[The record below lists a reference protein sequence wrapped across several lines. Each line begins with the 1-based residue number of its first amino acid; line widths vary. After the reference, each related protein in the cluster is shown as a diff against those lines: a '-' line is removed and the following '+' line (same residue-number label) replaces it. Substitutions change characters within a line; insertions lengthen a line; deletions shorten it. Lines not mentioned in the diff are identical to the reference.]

1 MPIYPQSD
9 VPPSVMDNA
18 LQAPTGF
25 DVSLPEGTNPEPLQQ
40 QPSVWDAAFRQNNL
54 LAGVFRPAKQ
64 FEPAEGYNPY
74 SDKNELKG
82 YEQWG
87 SAFADSKSPEET
99 AWIKNQ
105 IDDENEDRR
114 VLSEAGAEGTLASI
128 AAGVIDP
135 VTVASMFIPG
145 AQGSLAVRIGSQV
158 AIGAAGTALSEVAL
172 NNEQYTRTA
181 RESAAHIT
189 AGALLSGVFATAG
202 AMITPSVRNAT
213 TREVA
218 EALEN
223 IGTANA
229 INRGMDSLPDG
240 GSVGAMQIRQA
251 TLDDLTLDGGKA
263 ADIALKAGGYMTPIS
278 RVISSPSRNARITA
292 LELAE
297 NNFALRGNQ
306 RGFETPV
313 AAETRVRGWRR
324 EEAAVVV
331 TNKQAYAKYKSDGGD
346 LNYTRFR
353 EEVGDAMRNGDIHGN
368 AAVQDAA
375 RALRQ
380 VVDRVKV
387 AQQDLGLLPP
397 DAELKALGQTSYFP
411 RVYRVGKIVEE
422 RDKFRDL
429 LVNWWSRGPSA
440 MSREDAEIA
449 ADATINKIVGAKIPQ
464 DFTNVFTVK
473 VPGSSRQRTLNLP
486 DNMMR
491 DYLESDANY
500 VLQRHI
506 REASPDIELTRVFGN
521 RNLESQLKAIQDEY
535 DELMRARPQEQAKL
549 AKARENDIRDIT
561 AMRDRL
567 VGTYGMPDD
576 PSSFFVRAGRAMRN
590 VNFVTKLGGMTVS
603 AIPDL
608 ARGVMVNGFSKTMKG
623 YGALI
628 SRSPAFAANKSEMK
642 KMGVMVETVLN
653 SRSRLMADLVDSS
666 TRTNAAEAG
675 LDRVT
680 DVFGKLTLMG
690 QYNDINKAINGMV
703 TADSILSGAAPASRI
718 AKLGI
723 SPATAARISEQ
734 FRKHGE
740 VLDGWHIGN
749 FEKWD
754 DDYAA
759 GVFQSA
765 VLKDTNNIIITPG
778 VGDTPLWASSPIG
791 RTVFQF
797 RSFTTASYNRATI
810 GGLSEGTAQFY
821 YGTAFQIALGA
832 LTYALKQ
839 AANGKEVDWSPQ
851 KLAIEGIDRSGI
863 LGPLMEYNN
872 MAEKATGGMFGLGP
886 LLGTGTQSR
895 YASRGFIGSALGPT
909 FGLLDT
915 VTDVTA
921 GVLNGDAGDRVLHS
935 VRTLLPGNN
944 LFWIAPL
951 INQVDPGI
959 R

>member
-1 MPIYPQSD
+1 
-9 VPPSVMDNA
+9 
-18 LQAPTGF
+18 
-25 DVSLPEGTNPEPLQQ
+25 
-40 QPSVWDAAFRQNNL
+40 
-54 LAGVFRPAKQ
+54 
-64 FEPAEGYNPY
+64 
-74 SDKNELKG
+74 
-82 YEQWG
+82 
-87 SAFADSKSPEET
+87 
-99 AWIKNQ
+99 
-105 IDDENEDRR
+105 
-114 VLSEAGAEGTLASI
+114 
-128 AAGVIDP
+128 
-135 VTVASMFIPG
+135 
-145 AQGSLAVRIGSQV
+145 
-158 AIGAAGTALSEVAL
+158 
-172 NNEQYTRTA
+172 
-181 RESAAHIT
+181 
-189 AGALLSGVFATAG
+189 
-202 AMITPSVRNAT
+202 
-213 TREVA
+213 
-218 EALEN
+218 
-223 IGTANA
+223 
-229 INRGMDSLPDG
+229 
-240 GSVGAMQIRQA
+240 
-251 TLDDLTLDGGKA
+251 
-263 ADIALKAGGYMTPIS
+263 
-278 RVISSPSRNARITA
+278 
-292 LELAE
+292 
-297 NNFALRGNQ
+297 
-306 RGFETPV
+306 
-313 AAETRVRGWRR
+313 
-324 EEAAVVV
+324 
-331 TNKQAYAKYKSDGGD
+331 
-346 LNYTRFR
+346 
-353 EEVGDAMRNGDIHGN
+353 
-368 AAVQDAA
+368 
-375 RALRQ
+375 
-380 VVDRVKV
+380 
-387 AQQDLGLLPP
+387 
-397 DAELKALGQTSYFP
+397 
-411 RVYRVGKIVEE
+411 
-422 RDKFRDL
+422 
-429 LVNWWSRGPSA
+429 
-440 MSREDAEIA
+440 
-449 ADATINKIVGAKIPQ
+449 
-464 DFTNVFTVK
+464 
-473 VPGSSRQRTLNLP
+473 
-486 DNMMR
+486 
-491 DYLESDANY
+491 
-500 VLQRHI
+500 
-506 REASPDIELTRVFGN
+506 
-521 RNLESQLKAIQDEY
+521 
-535 DELMRARPQEQAKL
+535 
-549 AKARENDIRDIT
+549 
-561 AMRDRL
+561 MRDRL

-576 PSSFFVRAGRAMRN
+576 PSSFFVRAGRAMRQ
-590 VNFVTKLGGMTVS
+590 VNFFTKLGGMTVS
-603 AIPDL
+603 AIPDV
-608 ARGVMVNGFSKTMKG
+608 ARGVMVNGYQRTMKA

-628 SRSPAFAANKSEMK
+628 SKSPAFAANRSEME

-675 LDRVT
+675 LERVT

-690 QYNDINKAINGMV
+690 QYNDINKAVNGMV
-703 TADSILSGAAPASRI
+703 TADLILSGSAPASRI

-723 SPATAARISEQ
+723 SPATAARINEQ

-839 AANGKEVDWSPQ
+839 SANGKEVDWSPQ

-951 INQVDPGI
+951 INQADPGM